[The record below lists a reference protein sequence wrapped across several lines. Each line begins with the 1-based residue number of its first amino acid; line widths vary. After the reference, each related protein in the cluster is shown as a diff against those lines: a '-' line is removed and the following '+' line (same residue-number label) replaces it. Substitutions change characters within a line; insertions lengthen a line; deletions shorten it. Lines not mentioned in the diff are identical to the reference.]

1 MSNEI
6 TQLKA
11 DLNTE
16 KGVNEALC
24 QKPQPKLPALVK
36 PALPPAF
43 HNKMDGTSVSKFV
56 HQLDVYF
63 DLVDLT
69 DNVKHG

>member
-6 TQLKA
+6 AQLKA

-16 KGVNEALC
+16 KAVNLALC
-24 QKPQPKLPALVK
+24 QKPQPKLSAAVK

-43 HNKMDGTSVSKFV
+43 YGWMDGTSVSKLV

-63 DLVDLT
+63 YLVDLT
-69 DNVKHG
+69 DAVKHG